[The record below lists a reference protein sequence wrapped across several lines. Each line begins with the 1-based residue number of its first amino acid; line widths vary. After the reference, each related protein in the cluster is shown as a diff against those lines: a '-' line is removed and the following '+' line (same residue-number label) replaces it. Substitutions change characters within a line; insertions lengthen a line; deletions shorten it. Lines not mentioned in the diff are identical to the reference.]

1 MNTTIKYAEKIEKE
15 RKEKLLLKSRKEVD
29 INANGTSGYKIKE
42 GINKD
47 KVLGHITIKSKDI

>member
-15 RKEKLLLKSRKEVD
+15 KKEKLLLKSRKEVD

-47 KVLGHITIKSKDI
+47 KVLGHITIKSKEI

>member
-29 INANGTSGYKIKE
+29 INANGTSGYKINE

>member
-29 INANGTSGYKIKE
+29 INSNGTSGYKIKK